1 MSNPTIEQRKDKN
14 KEALLER
21 LRKTPIV
28 QYACGRE
35 NVSRATYYRWR
46 KDDPEFAKATD
57 NAIKHGSDLV
67 NDLAEAKLL
76 EAIKDRNMTG
86 IIFWLKHHHPMY
98 ATKVEVTAKIK
109 NEIEELSPEQQ
120 EVVEQALKLAS
131 LTPTNPE
138 TYDEQQSIT
147 PTTS

>member
-1 MSNPTIEQRKDKN
+1 MSNQTIEQRKEKN

-46 KDDPEFAKATD
+46 KEDPEFAKATD
-57 NAIKHGSDLV
+57 EAIEHGSGLV
-67 NDLAEAKLL
+67 NDMAEAKLL
-76 EAIKDRNMTG
+76 DAIKDRNMTA

-98 ATKVEVTAKIK
+98 ATKVEVTAKLKREIK
-109 NEIEELSPEQQ
+109 ELSPEQQ
-120 EVVEQALKLAS
+120 AIVEKALELAS
-131 LTPTNPE
+131 LTPNEE
-138 TYDEQQSIT
+138 THDK
-147 PTTS
+147 P